1 MRGSRELGCVL
12 ALWCLLAPVGQAWA
26 VNKCV
31 GADGRVTY
39 TDGPCGAGSAGTR
52 VNTLPP
58 PSVRDQVEARR
69 RAEQM
74 VQDVNR
80 IETRQASEAAERRRR
95 IELEQAAEAEQ
106 QRRAQREAQ
115 RQAAQEESQRLLVI
129 RPGPLVPYHPHP
141 VPPPA
146 PRPAKPVDETRS
158 AQMRGYPPFR

>member
-1 MRGSRELGCVL
+1 MRGNRRLGFGFVV
-12 ALWCLLAPVGQAWA
+12 WCMVVSCGQAWA

-39 TDGPCGAGSAGTR
+39 TDGPCGAGTEGSR

-58 PSVRDQVEARR
+58 PSVRDQAEASR

-74 VQDVNR
+74 VQDVKR
-80 IETRQASEAAERRRR
+80 IETRQAGEAAERRWRF
-95 IELEQAAEAEQ
+95 EMEQAAEAEQ

-115 RQAAQEESQRLLVI
+115 RQAAQEESRRLLVI
-129 RPGPLVPYHPHP
+129 RPSPLVPYHPHP
-141 VPPPA
+141 VPPP

-158 AQMRGYPPFR
+158 AQMRGYPPIR

>member
-1 MRGSRELGCVL
+1 MRGSRELGFVWM
-12 ALWCLLAPVGQAWA
+12 AVCLLAPVGQAWA

-39 TDGPCGAGSAGTR
+39 TDGPCGEGSQGSR

-58 PSVRDQVEARR
+58 PSARDQIEARR

-80 IETRQASEAAERRRR
+80 IETRQAYEAAERRRR
-95 IELEQAAEAEQ
+95 ADMQQAAEAEQ

-115 RQAAQEESQRLLVI
+115 RQAAHEESQRLLVI

-141 VPPPA
+141 VPPP
-146 PRPAKPVDETRS
+146 PRPTKPVDETRS
-158 AQMRGYPPFR
+158 AQMRGYPPIR

>member
-1 MRGSRELGCVL
+1 MRVTRGGGR
-12 ALWCLLAPVGQAWA
+12 LLAGLCLAVMVGQAWA

-39 TDGPCGAGSAGTR
+39 TDGPCGAGSQGSK
-52 VNTLPP
+52 VDTLPP
-58 PSVRDQVEARR
+58 PSVQDQLEARR

-80 IETRQASEAAERRRR
+80 IEGRQASEAAERRRR
-95 IELEQAAEAEQ
+95 QEIEQAAEAEQ

-129 RPGPLVPYHPHP
+129 RPGPLVPHHPHP
-141 VPPPA
+141 APPP

-158 AQMRGYPPFR
+158 AQMRGYPPIR

>member
-1 MRGSRELGCVL
+1 MRGIRDLRCVL
-12 ALWCLLAPVGQAWA
+12 AAVFLLAPVGQAWA

-39 TDGPCGAGSAGTR
+39 TDGSCGDGSQGAR

-58 PSVRDQVEARR
+58 PSVRDQIEARR

-80 IETRQASEAAERRRR
+80 IETRQAYEAAERRRR
-95 IELEQAAEAEQ
+95 VEMEQAAEAEQ

-129 RPGPLVPYHPHP
+129 RPAPLVPYHPHP
-141 VPPPA
+141 APQPPKPT
-146 PRPAKPVDETRS
+146 KPVDETRS
-158 AQMRGYPPFR
+158 AQMRGYPPIR